1 MPELSSHLV
10 LKPIVVMFFV
20 TKSSKSR
27 LSFSV
32 DIDVKVLKVANVA
45 WGI

>member
-20 TKSSKSR
+20 TKSSKSKP
-27 LSFSV
+27 SFSD
-32 DIDVKVLKVANVA
+32 DIEVYVLKVANVA
-45 WGI
+45 